1 MAFTT
6 GSSLPRDLGYPGALM
21 TNVDDHMAA
30 AGAHLE
36 AERPAEAAAAARRV
50 LEARPDHGGARVTL
64 GLALTKLGRADDAI
78 EALETAIGAGHAS
91 AEAYN
96 GLGKAHYDRLALDA
110 AIAAFD
116 AAIAI
121 KPRWPVAHYHRGMA
135 LLLAGRLEAGWPEY
149 EWRLNIPDFGH
160 RHFNAPRWD
169 GAPLAG
175 RTLLVICEQGYG
187 DVFRAVRY
195 LPMLRGAGGRVVFE
209 CPGDLA
215 ALLAPLVPA
224 ADLVRLTGRAP
235 PDAPFDVYAA
245 LLSLPGCLGTTL
257 ETIPGDVPYL
267 AADRALCAPFE
278 DALAG
283 PGFKVGLVWAGSPRH
298 PDDRQRTT
306 RLRDFAP
313 LGGVPGVRLFGLQ
326 VGAAAAE
333 TPPPGLAVEALGP
346 ALDSFGHTAAVI
358 DRLDLVVTVDTAV
371 AHLAG
376 ALAKPVWTLLPFAPD
391 WRWLTG
397 RDDSPWYPTMRLFR
411 QQTPGDWAGV
421 MARVADAL
429 RAAAG

>member
-1 MAFTT
+1 MAFVT
-6 GSSLPRDLGYPGALM
+6 GSSLPRDLGYPGAPM
-21 TNVDDHMAA
+21 TDVDDLMAA
-30 AGAHLE
+30 AGGHLE
-36 AERPAEAAAAARRV
+36 ADRPAEAVAAARRV
-50 LEARPDHGGARVTL
+50 LEARPDHGGARVVL

-78 EALETAIGAGHAS
+78 EAFETAIGAGHAS

-96 GLGKAHYDRLALDA
+96 GLGKARYDRLALDA

-121 KPRWPVAHYHRGMA
+121 EPRWPVAHYHRGMA
-135 LLLAGRLEAGWPEY
+135 LLLAGRFEEGWPEY

-187 DVFRAVRY
+187 DVFQAARY
-195 LPMLRGAGGRVVFE
+195 LPLLRDAGGRVVFE

-215 ALLAPLVPA
+215 GLLAPLVPA
-224 ADLVRLTGRAP
+224 ADLVPLTGRAP

-245 LLSLPGCLGTTL
+245 LLSLPGCLGTTA
-257 ETIPGDVPYL
+257 ETIPAAAPYL
-267 AADRALCAPFE
+267 AADPALCAPFE

-313 LGGVPGVRLFGLQ
+313 LGGVAGVRLFGLQ

-333 TPPPGLAVEALGP
+333 APPPGLAVEALGP
-346 ALDSFGHTAAVI
+346 RLASFGATAAVI

-421 MARVADAL
+421 MARVAEAL
-429 RAAAG
+429 RAEAG